1 MKSLLLKI
9 LCLTFII
16 PTIRSQE
23 ILNIKNETSMP
34 FHTKILWGENG
45 MIRKLNLAPQSR
57 KQELKL
63 RTKMLQ
69 NHQKLA
75 LVSLGMLTYQA
86 SLGYQLKEGD
96 FTNLKKHR
104 TFSKVSWSMY
114 MTSAGLSYFAPP
126 GMVYEKRI
134 SSMKI
139 HKWLSYVHFAGMLA
153 IPILG
158 KNITTA
164 ADYDKALKLHQN
176 VASLTLIS
184 MSLSGLLTV
193 LPY

>member
-1 MKSLLLKI
+1 MLKI
-9 LCLTFII
+9 LCSVFILS
-16 PTIRSQE
+16 TIKSQNS
-23 ILNIKNETSMP
+23 LNIKNIELMP
-34 FHTKILWGENG
+34 FHTKILWGENS

-57 KQELKL
+57 KQELIL
-63 RTKMLQ
+63 RTPMLQ

-75 LVSLGMLTYQA
+75 LTSLGMLFYQA
-86 SLGYQLKEGD
+86 SLGYQLKEGNIS
-96 FTNLKKHR
+96 NLQKHR
-104 TFSKVSWSMY
+104 TFSKVSWSIY

-126 GMVYEKRI
+126 GMVYKKRV

-139 HKWLSYVHFAGMLA
+139 HKWLSYLHFAGMLA

-164 ADYDKALKLHQN
+164 GDYDKALKLHQN